1 MATVAE
7 RLVDVADPFATIDA
21 YIASFPQEVQ
31 VVLETVRQAILTA
44 VPGAG
49 EGISYGMPTITRDGR
64 AVVNFAAWKSYLGL
78 YPLPHVEGALAKEV
92 AAYRTGKHTGIFPLR
107 EPIPY
112 DLIGRLAAL
121 LVEQRTR
128 TGG

>member
-1 MATVAE
+1 M
-7 RLVDVADPFATIDA
+7 ADPFATIDA
-21 YIASFPQEVQ
+21 YIASFPEEVQ
-31 VVLETVRQAILTA
+31 VVLETARQTILTA

-49 EGISYGMPTITRDGR
+49 EAISYGMPAITLDGR
-64 AVVNFAAWKSYLGL
+64 GVVNFAAWKDHLGL
-78 YPLPHVEGALAKEV
+78 YPLPHVEGALAAEV
-92 AAYRTGKHTGIFPLR
+92 AAYRTAKHTGRFPLR